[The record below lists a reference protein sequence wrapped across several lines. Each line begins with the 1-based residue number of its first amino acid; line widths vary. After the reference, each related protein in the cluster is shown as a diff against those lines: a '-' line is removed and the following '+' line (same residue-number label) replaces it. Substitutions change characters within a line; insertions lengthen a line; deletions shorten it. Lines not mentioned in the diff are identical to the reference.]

1 MCLAEDE
8 DVKMARTIPPK
19 RDAVAICCALVA
31 IGIWFNLVGYGAAF
45 EAQGHDAQTMSLGF
59 YLGCIAA
66 AGFFIA
72 GFDFFSRHERTLSL
86 FVPVFLMLFTFGY
99 IISGN
104 QTFLSLDVMR
114 NVSGAMLGFC
124 YIWLDVTLYI
134 RLARLVGP
142 SVSIMV
148 IVAAQALEQILGS
161 LLSLLV
167 SGGAQVFIC
176 CTMPLVPLA
185 ALLVTPSRRKGIWES
200 RPISGLAGRHFMM
213 LLAVTGVAIVAL
225 GATSSVGLWGE
236 TRSDYVLELS
246 VPPLAR
252 LGESFVSC
260 LLMVAC
266 AWLTLRRSVE
276 RPISYRFQ
284 VPLLVLSCSIVL
296 GLCVMAVFETIPS
309 AISVILTGFEYYSH
323 SLIWVMFTQAVL
335 VLPQP
340 PYRVGGVISLC
351 YSATALVWL
360 LVLGTN
366 DVLVTATLFVLVCS
380 LLTVSAIH
388 PRLIYERTSAEST
401 DEDEINE
408 YSIEG
413 EPLIPVE
420 RNSSAIVQTLHKRC
434 EILGEEYALSPRELQ
449 VFELLAQGRSR
460 AAICK
465 KLVLSEGT
473 IKTHVS
479 HIFTKVGVRSHQ
491 QLLDI
496 VYGDTEK

>member
-1 MCLAEDE
+1 M
-8 DVKMARTIPPK
+8 
-19 RDAVAICCALVA
+19 
-31 IGIWFNLVGYGAAF
+31 
-45 EAQGHDAQTMSLGF
+45 
-59 YLGCIAA
+59 
-66 AGFFIA
+66 
-72 GFDFFSRHERTLSL
+72 
-86 FVPVFLMLFTFGY
+86 
-99 IISGN
+99 
-104 QTFLSLDVMR
+104 
-114 NVSGAMLGFC
+114 
-124 YIWLDVTLYI
+124 
-134 RLARLVGP
+134 
-142 SVSIMV
+142 
-148 IVAAQALEQILGS
+148 
-161 LLSLLV
+161 
-167 SGGAQVFIC
+167 
-176 CTMPLVPLA
+176 
-185 ALLVTPSRRKGIWES
+185 
-200 RPISGLAGRHFMM
+200 
-213 LLAVTGVAIVAL
+213 
-225 GATSSVGLWGE
+225 
-236 TRSDYVLELS
+236 
-246 VPPLAR
+246 
-252 LGESFVSC
+252 
-260 LLMVAC
+260 
-266 AWLTLRRSVE
+266 
-276 RPISYRFQ
+276 
-284 VPLLVLSCSIVL
+284 
-296 GLCVMAVFETIPS
+296 
-309 AISVILTGFEYYSH
+309 ILTGFEYYSH